1 MLSVV
6 ALYINNLVIAL
17 PLAITH
23 YIQWTTYQHVSS
35 LLQTLYFGNFHDTK
49 IIRQQVKRIA
59 IGNAKLHRLNSFP
72 LLLFFVSN
80 SVDIV
85 LSVCLISIGY
95 EFPFVYIFCTTV
107 YPFTFYTTLV
117 DIITNGDSKWKQ
129 FSYEA
134 ALFIDFIYIVLPF
147 CVAGYAQLGTLKHL
161 SQLSEQ
167 IAGTDNQNAH
177 FIEKVKH
184 SVKEMA
190 TINGTVHLL
199 NSPPFAVYLFAI
211 GADTLVNTCRM
222 SVDPDFGYLIFS
234 LIIFAY
240 QLYLCTLTY
249 RTKAVLGKIVQH
261 CEDFEKRNSTETVT
275 LEILK
280 KNLKRKAPVQ
290 ADSLLGQ
297 YESELSI
304 TVFRLFTI
312 NYRYI
317 FLYSLFLLN
326 HSVFLLQT
334 KTEN

>member
-1 MLSVV
+1 MINFCIKTKNFFLLDYFNKTRSRKGISTKPFLFILFEFNIKYNFNLAYLFSAFYYIFAQPKLLSLLDCPPF
-6 ALYINNLVIAL
+6 ARHYQHKGKAQAFF
-17 PLAITH
+17 LAITF
-23 YIQWTTYQHVSS
+23 VAF
-35 LLQTLYFGNFHDTK
+35 YF
-49 IIRQQVKRIA
+49 
-59 IGNAKLHRLNSFP
+59 S
-72 LLLFFVSN
+72 
-80 SVDIV
+80 
-85 LSVCLISIGY
+85 
-95 EFPFVYIFCTTV
+95 
-107 YPFTFYTTLV
+107 TFYTTLV
-117 DIITNGDSKWKQ
+117 DIISNGDSKWKQ

-134 ALFIDFIYIVLPF
+134 ALFIDFIYIILPF
-147 CVAGYAQLGTLKHL
+147 CVAHYAQLGTLKHL